1 MAAEDWWPI
10 HFMNVGQRGFRGD
23 IMSASCRIYKSPRII
38 EEQWRSA
45 MSRCEVTLS
54 YLAALMGRVN
64 EAPAAVP
71 SVLSPARHVVRER
84 TKLHTGTIE
93 SGTNRCDIL
102 DSSFLM
108 VLGETSFSQFY
119 RHNSR
124 THQEFRLSSGN
135 HLSECFYTNWSA
147 TIFKKNPGQV
157 LMSNGCIVTEK
168 E

>member
-1 MAAEDWWPI
+1 
-10 HFMNVGQRGFRGD
+10 
-23 IMSASCRIYKSPRII
+23 
-38 EEQWRSA
+38 

-135 HLSECFYTNWSA
+135 HLKGDVYKKEKLKVKTDLQKNNRGWIPNVNLRSVSE
-147 TIFKKNPGQV
+147 
-157 LMSNGCIVTEK
+157 
-168 E
+168 